1 MDCDLCTECR
11 TCSKAC
17 QVFRHW
23 PAAAAVPR
31 VAAEVGTVVTI
42 SDIVIDTPETARAH
56 RFPGSPT
63 IRVRGRDLQPEVE
76 ERGDFGLG

>member
-1 MDCDLCTECR
+1 MQTTPIPVEVLHTENCGNWL
-11 TCSKAC
+11 A
-17 QVFRHW
+17 
-23 PAAAAVPR
+23 AAAAVRR
-31 VAAEVGTVVTI
+31 VGDEVGAVVTI

-76 ERGDFGLG
+76 ERGDYGLG